1 MVMVRGGVYN
11 NDGGGGV
18 CDFGDGGTI
27 VNVSDTVVD
36 DDDAYDD
43 LIEDDSFDSC

>member
-1 MVMVRGGVYN
+1 MVRGGVYN

-18 CDFGDGGTI
+18 CDFGDGGI
-27 VNVSDTVVD
+27 VNVSDTVV